1 MTTYY
6 NIAFEEKQYRS
17 IANKAAKYYQESG
30 KSGVLPLITADV
42 PDAYEYRYTNLL
54 DPFASSAGSD
64 WSATGRKGSAI
75 SNYLDIDLFTQQMN
89 LFFDLNEINKFGSSL
104 IADKRAAIVEK
115 WAIDVDDAQYH
126 GPKNQN
132 GIQLAEGLLGQLT
145 CLVNQT
151 SATGFNVG
159 TKGEI
164 WLVLQKAIDDIPF
177 ALREEG
183 PDMILYINEA
193 LFSAASKPDRIYQDR
208 VEWDFIYDHF
218 IGPKAVHGRKIGQ
231 VIITNK
237 INAEA
242 TDATNGNNA
251 NTVDTLGTHGRFLLI
266 VPDPR
271 WVGRIVSRGF
281 SLVGEEQGALG
292 VAQIYGWK
300 GRAYFFNGNCA
311 NYTEGLTF
319 A

>member
-1 MTTYY
+1 MTYY

-17 IANKAAKYYQESG
+17 IANRAAKYYQESG
-30 KSGVLPLITADV
+30 KSGVLPLVTADV
-42 PDAYEYRYTNLL
+42 PDAYEYRYTSLS
-54 DPFASSAGSD
+54 DPFASAAGSD
-64 WSATGRKGSAI
+64 WSAKARKGSAI
-75 SNYLDIDLFTQQMN
+75 SNYADIDLFTQQMN
-89 LFFDLNEINKFGSSL
+89 LFFDINEINKFGSSL
-104 IADKRAAIVEK
+104 IADKRGAIVDK
-115 WAIDVDDAQYH
+115 WAVDVDNAAFH

-151 SATGFNVG
+151 SGTSFNVAA
-159 TKGEI
+159 KGEI
-164 WLVLQKAIDDIPF
+164 WLVLKKAIDDIPF
-177 ALREEG
+177 AMREEG
-183 PDMILYINEA
+183 PDMILYINERLYSDA
-193 LFSAASKPDRIYQDR
+193 NSPNRIYQDR
-208 VEWDFIYDHF
+208 VEWDFIYEHF

-242 TDATNGNNA
+242 SDDTNGNNA
-251 NTVDTLGTHGRFLLI
+251 DAVDVLATHGRFLLI

-292 VAQIYGWK
+292 ISQIYGWK
-300 GRAYFFNGNCA
+300 GRAYFFNGDCA